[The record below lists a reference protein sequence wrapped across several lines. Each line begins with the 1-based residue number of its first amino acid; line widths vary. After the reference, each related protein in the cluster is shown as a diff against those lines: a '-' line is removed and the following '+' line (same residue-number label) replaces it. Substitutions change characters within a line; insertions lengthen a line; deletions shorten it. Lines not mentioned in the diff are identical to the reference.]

1 MFVKSFAELEE
12 IVREDTDL
20 EPKDYIASF
29 VRNDKK
35 YPIKNER
42 HFAGFISEGP
52 NDGGVYRIV
61 ITRAD
66 DKPKP
71 VSEEESKEP

>member
-1 MFVKSFAELEE
+1 MSDSGKKIEYDFEGFSHDMYVKSFAELEE

-29 VRNDKK
+29 ERNDKK

-42 HFAGFISEGP
+42 HFA
-52 NDGGVYRIV
+52 
-61 ITRAD
+61 
-66 DKPKP
+66 
-71 VSEEESKEP
+71 